1 MIKKRTAYGFGVS
14 TILGI
19 LILLNMASA
28 CVNPTDSFA
37 TEVLLNKPGVSY
49 NLSAMIE
56 SDNVIVKTKEVPV
69 ESEKIDGV
77 PTPQA
82 FRIPENNSTVVTGTV
97 SAGEPV
103 ETRTELDQII
113 YHSHHNPDVAVILSD
128 RVHNYNEGEWDDAR
142 HISVKIQ
149 IPTKDVHRSMPYVRI
164 ELTENVNAATLD
176 IEACADLGWD
186 FEISSGGRW
195 TAEDGERRTMR
206 SYLLRKGDIRINV
219 MPADRTSL
227 EETVVSVTVNNATSM
242 SEGAKDDI
250 TDVLVAI
257 GFFES
262 TDIVDDT
269 AIVSNIREWDD
280 LESAIGI
287 AADDFDFGAAMKTEL
302 EHIRGVGVIVGLTD
316 TDVDEIASA
325 SVRGAAGY
333 NSRIVYEDGEWI
345 PYRETGRPILMKISD
360 CGGFSITEL
369 PGGSASSV
377 PTESTTHTPAPDH
390 TPAHTVPAF
399 TAFAAIAG
407 VLAVAY
413 VRGNGDGGER

>member
-1 MIKKRTAYGFGVS
+1 MMKKRTSYGFS
-14 TILGI
+14 ALMILGI
-19 LILLNMASA
+19 LILSGTASA

-49 NLSAMIE
+49 NLAGMIE
-56 SDNVIVKTKEVPV
+56 SDDVIVKTKEVPIRKTGHT
-69 ESEKIDGV
+69 EGV

-82 FRIPENNSTVVTGTV
+82 IMIPENNSTVMTGTI

-103 ETRTELDQII
+103 ETRTELDRII
-113 YHSHHNPDVAVILSD
+113 YRSHHNPNVAVILSED
-128 RVHNYNEGEWDDAR
+128 CSYIEGEWDDAR

-149 IPTKDVHRSMPYVRI
+149 IPTKDVHRSMPYI
-164 ELTENVNAATLD
+164 GIGLTKDVYTAALD
-176 IEACADLGWD
+176 IEACADPGWD
-186 FEISSGGRW
+186 FEVSGSGSW
-195 TAEDGERRTMR
+195 TTDDGERRTMR
-206 SYLLRKGDIRINV
+206 SYLLRKGDIRINA

-227 EETVVSVTVNNATSM
+227 EETVVSVTVNNATSL
-242 SEGAKDDI
+242 SEGAKDEI

-262 TDIVDDT
+262 TDIIDDT
-269 AIVSNIREWDD
+269 AIASNIREWDD
-280 LESAIGI
+280 LESAIGV
-287 AADDFDFGAAMKTEL
+287 AADDFDFGYAMKTEL
-302 EHIRGVGVIVGLTD
+302 ERLIDDGMIVGLTGG
-316 TDVDEIASA
+316 DVDEIASA

-345 PYRETGRPILMKISD
+345 PYRETGNPVLMKISD

-369 PGGSASSV
+369 PGGLASSV
-377 PTESTTHTPAPDH
+377 PTESTTHAPAPDH

-407 VLAVAY
+407 LLIVS
-413 VRGNGDGGER
+413 RMGRR

>member
-1 MIKKRTAYGFGVS
+1 MKKRTTHGLGALA
-14 TILGI
+14 ILGI
-19 LILLNMASA
+19 LILSNTAFA

-49 NLSAMIE
+49 NLSGMIE

-82 FRIPENNSTVVTGTV
+82 IIIPENNSTVITGTV
-97 SAGEPV
+97 SVGEPV
-103 ETRTELDQII
+103 ETRTELNAII
-113 YHSHHNPDVAVILSD
+113 YRSHYNPNVAVILSD
-128 RVHNYNEGEWDDAR
+128 KVHNYNEGEWDDAR

-164 ELTENVNAATLD
+164 GLTEDVYTAALD

-186 FEISSGGRW
+186 FEVSGSGSW
-195 TAEDGERRTMR
+195 TTDDGERRTMR

-219 MPADRTSL
+219 MPVDRTSL
-227 EETVVSVTVNNATSM
+227 EETVVSVTVNNATSL
-242 SEGAKDDI
+242 SEGAKDEI

-257 GFFES
+257 GFFEL
-262 TDIVDDT
+262 TDIIDDT

-302 EHIRGVGVIVGLTD
+302 GYLRSVGVIVGLND
-316 TDVDEIASA
+316 ADVDEIASVC
-325 SVRGAAGY
+325 VRGTAGFD
-333 NSRIVYEDGEWI
+333 SRIVYEDGAWLT
-345 PYRETGRPILMKISD
+345 YRETENPVQLVKLAD
-360 CGGFSITEL
+360 CGGFPVTEL
-369 PGGSASSV
+369 PGDNASSV
-377 PTESTTHTPAPDH
+377 PTESTTHAPTP
-390 TPAHTVPAF
+390 TVPAF
-399 TAFAAIAG
+399 TAYAAIVVLG
-407 VLAVAY
+407 LLAVACT
-413 VRGNGDGGER
+413 RRRR